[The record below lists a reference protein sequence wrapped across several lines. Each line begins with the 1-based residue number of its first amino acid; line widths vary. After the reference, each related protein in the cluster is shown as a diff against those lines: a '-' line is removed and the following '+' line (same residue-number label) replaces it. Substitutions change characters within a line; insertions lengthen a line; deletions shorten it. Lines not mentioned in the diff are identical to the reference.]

1 MLPVRVPAWAA
12 LALWVAGC
20 ARGPAARTTPLPIAS
35 ADTVARDSMLR
46 VGSLPPVPEV
56 RGPLALRVVYPTA
69 GAVIAARDSSFLFG
83 STGTGDARLTINGQ
97 PVQVWPNG
105 AWLAWVSLPPDSLMQ
120 FRIEARTDS
129 AQQML
134 DHVVRRADY
143 RPPPVAPVWID
154 TMSLSPRG
162 SLWWPRDEYLALSV
176 RASEGTLLRMRLP
189 DGTIVPLTPA
199 PVREPV
205 PGSVRAFDHDPTKLS
220 TPIVRER
227 YVGVLRGRAV
237 GPNPGL
243 VFPLPTAP
251 VVATAPVGTP
261 VTCGSVPCGR
271 SLSDPL
277 ASDSLAPDSLWAVVE
292 AIRGGDTAR
301 ARWPLQLALLD
312 SLPLVA
318 ELEDSD
324 SVIVGRALP
333 EGTYHWFFPVGTR
346 AAVGARANDDL
357 RLQLSPSAQAWVSIE
372 NAHRAYESQVTP
384 AVVGSL
390 TLTPLPDRV
399 RARIPLT
406 RRIPFQVV
414 EEDRSLVLRLYG
426 TVGDVNWIRY
436 GATDSLVT
444 RVAWEQASVGE
455 VTLTFHLSSPVW
467 GYRARW
473 DGGDLLL
480 DLRRPPPLDESH
492 PLRGRLIA
500 VDAGHPPAGAT
511 GPTGLRE
518 AEANLG
524 VALELQKLL
533 EAQGARVLMTRTAD
547 TPLDLQARVRFAEAG
562 GADLLISVH
571 NNALPDGVNPFTNN
585 GTSTYYNQPR
595 SIPLARAIQSEMVHR
610 LGLRDLGVGRGDLA
624 LVRGTWL
631 PSVLT
636 EGLFMIVPE
645 QEAALRSDEG
655 RRRYAEA
662 ILDGVREFLRERSRA
677 D

>member
-12 LALWVAGC
+12 LVLWVAGC

-69 GAVIAARDSSFLFG
+69 GAVVAARDSSFLFG
-83 STGTGDARLTINGQ
+83 STGTGDARLTINGR

-129 AQQML
+129 AQQTL

-176 RASEGTLLRMRLP
+176 RASEGALLRMRLP

-251 VVATAPVGTP
+251 VVATARGGHAGHLWFGPLRQVAFGPTRLGLPRPGFPVG
-261 VTCGSVPCGR
+261 R
-271 SLSDPL
+271 R
-277 ASDSLAPDSLWAVVE
+277 
-292 AIRGGDTAR
+292 RGHSRRRHHAR
-301 ARWPLQLALLD
+301 ALAA
-312 SLPLVA
+312 PAGVA
-318 ELEDSD
+318 RFAAAGGGADDARDSD

-346 AAVGARANDDL
+346 AAVGRHAPTTTFGCSSRHRPRPGSRSRMRIAHT
-357 RLQLSPSAQAWVSIE
+357 SP
-372 NAHRAYESQVTP
+372 
-384 AVVGSL
+384 
-390 TLTPLPDRV
+390 
-399 RARIPLT
+399 
-406 RRIPFQVV
+406 
-414 EEDRSLVLRLYG
+414 RSPP
-426 TVGDVNWIRY
+426 
-436 GATDSLVT
+436 
-444 RVAWEQASVGE
+444 
-455 VTLTFHLSSPVW
+455 LSS
-467 GYRARW
+467 AR
-473 DGGDLLL
+473 
-480 DLRRPPPLDESH
+480 
-492 PLRGRLIA
+492 
-500 VDAGHPPAGAT
+500 
-511 GPTGLRE
+511 
-518 AEANLG
+518 
-524 VALELQKLL
+524 
-533 EAQGARVLMTRTAD
+533 
-547 TPLDLQARVRFAEAG
+547 
-562 GADLLISVH
+562 
-571 NNALPDGVNPFTNN
+571 
-585 GTSTYYNQPR
+585 
-595 SIPLARAIQSEMVHR
+595 
-610 LGLRDLGVGRGDLA
+610 
-624 LVRGTWL
+624 
-631 PSVLT
+631 
-636 EGLFMIVPE
+636 
-645 QEAALRSDEG
+645 
-655 RRRYAEA
+655 
-662 ILDGVREFLRERSRA
+662 
-677 D
+677 